1 MASPDSEKP
10 TLNDQT
16 ASNAIIS
23 RFYLGGQPY
32 ALGTMSNVG
41 EDNRVDFNLVPGRR
55 NMPDAGIS
63 LEQGEKGDRSG
74 TFTVGNPDLRYTGK
88 VRLPEDGGS
97 STRHRLEGGIGPFGA
112 HYMRSEFPEGDGKEI
127 GGSLNIG
134 PFTLFG
140 NRATSQQNVIPE
152 AYRGY
157 FTNPNVDATSTTLG
171 ARGSGDVGIGTLS
184 GGAERTNSS
193 YQLPRFIGQESRTT
207 AQDQRTMYNLGL
219 SGGLYDIG
227 GTLTDVRGV
236 GTEYD
241 LRGSYKWLDLPFNL
255 PGNLDLTGGWRKPMG
270 EGSSGNVGVRYNPL
284 PDLPGDLDLT
294 GDWEMGDKSSANVGF
309 RYTLPF

>member
-23 RFYLGGQPY
+23 RFCLGGQPY

-112 HYMRSEFPEGDGKEI
+112 HYMAQGSRREI

-157 FTNPNVDATSTTLG
+157 FTNPNVDATSTRVVLG
-171 ARGSGDVGIGTLS
+171 TWALVRCPVAQSARTAATSYRDLLVRNRGPRPKTK
-184 GGAERTNSS
+184 ERCIILVCLVA
-193 YQLPRFIGQESRTT
+193 YTT
-207 AQDQRTMYNLGL
+207 
-219 SGGLYDIG
+219 
-227 GTLTDVRGV
+227 
-236 GTEYD
+236 
-241 LRGSYKWLDLPFNL
+241 
-255 PGNLDLTGGWRKPMG
+255 
-270 EGSSGNVGVRYNPL
+270 
-284 PDLPGDLDLT
+284 
-294 GDWEMGDKSSANVGF
+294 
-309 RYTLPF
+309 